1 MAIMEISKIS
11 VPGSNPG
18 VPAMR
23 IFKIL
28 KEKIIL
34 FVFRIFS
41 RLETYFGL
49 PVGYLTGHLGAGE
62 EVGKIGRVPSIIFNL
77 GNWQLHLHH
86 WLISLAILI
95 FVFSFLAKKYK
106 IPNILLFFGSGFLIG
121 LIFNGI
127 FCYGDWYKILIR

>member
-1 MAIMEISKIS
+1 
-11 VPGSNPG
+11 
-18 VPAMR
+18 MR
-23 IFKIL
+23 FFKIL

-49 PVGYLTGHLGAGE
+49 PFGYLTGHLGAGE

-127 FCYGDWYKILIR
+127 FCYDDWHKILIR